1 MTSMTTK
8 LYGAAIGT
16 GLFFA
21 LGTAMANASEFAW
34 FW

>member
-1 MTSMTTK
+1 MTNTTTK
-8 LYGAAIGT
+8 LYVALISASI
-16 GLFFA
+16 FFE